1 MGEVRLAKPTGL
13 MDLFKDNLTRR
24 ARVGAPE
31 SDMTLKGAQLDRLV
45 AAREAQAEFV
55 EERLDLQSGVTLK
68 KGLDPGPILL
78 KGIGAGT
85 SAGLLELRGKL
96 SQAFIFT
103 GSTHTHTSTSGG
115 LFLGFAFAAFV

>member
-1 MGEVRLAKPTGL
+1 
-13 MDLFKDNLTRR
+13 MDLLKDDLTSR

-31 SDMTLKGAQLDRLV
+31 GDVTLKGAQLDRLV

-85 SAGLLELRGKL
+85 SAGLDELRG
-96 SQAFIFT
+96 
-103 GSTHTHTSTSGG
+103 
-115 LFLGFAFAAFV
+115 